1 MLLDLLRVVN
11 HHQACLAIPI
21 RTVQKEYNMANIEME
36 NIPFADDNIQQGVNP
51 YQSSDKDNLLVL
63 KSNSSIPSRGVTYF
77 TSTVK
82 KLATQNSGIWKF
94 DRNGTADINVGSSKS
109 LHVFAS
115 SHNSRQWGG
124 FTNGVLLKRYPT
136 Q

>member
-82 KLATQNSGIWKF
+82 KLATQNSSIWKF
-94 DRNGTADINVGSSKS
+94 DRNGTADINVGSSNS
-109 LHVFAS
+109 LHVLAS